1 MAVFTYAARN
11 DSGAVVEGEITAA
24 SQAEAAR
31 MVRGEGNFLVRIA
44 PKGVHRGAA
53 AAAKPSRTARVF
65 GEKYRPDDVIFFTNQ
80 LAVMVETGVSLA
92 DALAA
97 CVHAGNSPR
106 FARALDRIIDK
117 INGGSEFSAA
127 LADHATVFPPIY
139 VSLVKASEASGMLGP
154 MLERLA
160 EYLEHQRDLRKKI
173 KGAVTYPIVMFVFA
187 IGVTIFM
194 MAYVLPKFG
203 AIYAGREDK
212 LPVLTRWLMAVSRG
226 LTHYGLYLLGIL
238 IAGAVGL
245 LFYFRTPEGRRKF
258 EALKLRLPLI
268 GPLFHKTYLSRSL
281 QTLGTMIQSGVS
293 VLDGVRLTAA
303 ACGSIAYESMWN
315 QVNERLETGQQIS
328 EALADHP
335 HVPRA
340 INKMLSAGERSGR
353 IGPVMERVA
362 RHCEAELNA
371 AIKTLTSLIEPAIVM
386 FLGVV
391 VGGLVLS
398 LLLPIFTISKV
409 LR

>member
-1 MAVFTYAARN
+1 MAVFTYVARDDAGAA
-11 DSGAVVEGEITAA
+11 VEGEITAA
-24 SQAEAAR
+24 SQVEAAK
-31 MVRGEGNFLVRIA
+31 MVRGEGKFLVRIA
-44 PKGVHRGAA
+44 PKGVRRGA
-53 AAAKPSRTARVF
+53 AAAKPSKTAHVF
-65 GEKYRPDDVIFFTNQ
+65 GEKYRPDDVIYFTNQ
-80 LAVMVETGVSLA
+80 IAVMVETGVSLT
-92 DALAA
+92 DALAT
-97 CVHAGNSPR
+97 CVHEGNSPR
-106 FARALDRIIDK
+106 FARALDRVIDK
-117 INGGSEFSAA
+117 VNAGSEFSAA
-127 LADHATVFPPIY
+127 LADHPTVFPSIY
-139 VSLVKASEASGMLGP
+139 VSLVKASEASGMMGP

-160 EYLEHQRDLRKKI
+160 EHLVHQRDLRKKI

-187 IGVTIFM
+187 IGVTVFM

-212 LPVLTRWLMAVSRG
+212 LPAITRALMHVSHG
-226 LTHYGLYLLGIL
+226 LTQYGLYLLGVI
-238 IAGAVGL
+238 IAAVVGL
-245 LFYFRTPEGRRKF
+245 VFYFRTPEGRRKF
-258 EALKLRLPLI
+258 EAIKLRLPLI

-303 ACGSIAYESMWN
+303 ACGSIAYESMWK

-328 EALADHP
+328 EALADNP

-362 RHCEAELNA
+362 RHCEDDLNT

-409 LR
+409 MK